1 MQFRKDI
8 NGLRAIAVVFVVLF
22 HFFPH
27 YFSGG
32 FVGVDIFFVISG
44 YLMTKI
50 ICGKLDNE
58 NFSLIQFYLARV
70 RRIFPALLLLL
81 LVILIFGWFYFSPPD
96 FRTFGKQFA
105 SSATF
110 LSNIVY
116 WMDSGYFS
124 AVSRDNW
131 LLHTWSLS
139 VEWQFYILYPIAL
152 MLLYKTFNGLR
163 FYIGFI
169 VATVLLF
176 ILSVITSVTDPDMSF
191 YLLPFRAW
199 EMMVGNCSFAST
211 YCPWLTRIFA

>member
-105 SSATF
+105 SSATLVLF
-110 LSNIVY
+110 LGIIGCCILGRFQL
-116 WMDSGYFS
+116 SGNFIFFTQLHLCCFIK
-124 AVSRDNW
+124 
-131 LLHTWSLS
+131 LL
-139 VEWQFYILYPIAL
+139 
-152 MLLYKTFNGLR
+152 
-163 FYIGFI
+163 
-169 VATVLLF
+169 
-176 ILSVITSVTDPDMSF
+176 
-191 YLLPFRAW
+191 
-199 EMMVGNCSFAST
+199 MV
-211 YCPWLTRIFA
+211 